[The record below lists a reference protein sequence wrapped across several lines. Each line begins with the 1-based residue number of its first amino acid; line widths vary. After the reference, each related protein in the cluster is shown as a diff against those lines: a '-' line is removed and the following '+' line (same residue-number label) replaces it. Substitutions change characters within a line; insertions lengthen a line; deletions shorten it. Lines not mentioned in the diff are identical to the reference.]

1 MKKTARVIVT
11 FKCNRSCPG
20 CCNTDLPPYRTIHRP
35 EDLLNYEEIVITG
48 GEPLLIDIC
57 VYQLLRDL
65 KEAEYN
71 GRIYMYTAMWGA
83 LHSYA
88 VILNDLDGITFTLH
102 AECTDMDIY
111 ALNRLS
117 KELQSRWIN
126 SRLFIDTR
134 VYERYD
140 LSNIDLTGWSVIR
153 KLQWQEH
160 CDPAPNEDLIYFD
173 LEEYYGQK

>member
-1 MKKTARVIVT
+1 
-11 FKCNRSCPG
+11 
-20 CCNTDLPPYRTIHRP
+20 
-35 EDLLNYEEIVITG
+35 
-48 GEPLLIDIC
+48 
-57 VYQLLRDL
+57 
-65 KEAEYN
+65 
-71 GRIYMYTAMWGA
+71 MYTAMWGA